1 MMAMKSIKLRKAARI
16 RKREESEKKMSRR
29 SDAKEKRLNEESSAM
44 RNCKE

>member
-1 MMAMKSIKLRKAARI
+1 MAMKSTKLRKATRI

-29 SDAKEKRLNEESSAM
+29 SDKKEKRLNDASNAM

>member
-1 MMAMKSIKLRKAARI
+1 MAMKSIKLRKAAGT

-29 SDAKEKRLNEESSAM
+29 SDKKEKRLNDASSAM